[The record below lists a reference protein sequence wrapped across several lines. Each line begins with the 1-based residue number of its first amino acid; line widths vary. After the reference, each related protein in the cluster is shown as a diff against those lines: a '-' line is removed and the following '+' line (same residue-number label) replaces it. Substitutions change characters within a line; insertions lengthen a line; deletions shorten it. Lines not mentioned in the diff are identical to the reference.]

1 VKSFVI
7 TLLGHEYSERVAQRC
22 IDSAFGLDIRRF
34 QAIPASSAQ
43 AAMCAAGLRWTWAN
57 DNKGH
62 AVCPVSGLK
71 QHRYGV
77 LNAKIG
83 CFMSHYLLWQKCVA
97 LDEPILIL
105 EHDAVFIRPLPDV
118 AFDGICQINDPR
130 GATPY
135 GGMWSDKM
143 AQRGPGVWPKT
154 HIFPDDKPDGL
165 AGNSAYLIKPWAA
178 KALID
183 KAHEVGVWPN
193 DALMCR
199 QFFDLQ
205 ELYPFVTKVEQEV
218 STTSG

>member
-1 VKSFVI
+1 MKAFVI
-7 TLLGHEYSERVAQRC
+7 TLRGHEYSERVAQRC
-22 IDSAFGLDIRRF
+22 IDSAFGLDVRRF
-34 QAIPASSAQ
+34 DAVTAGEAQ
-43 AAMCAAGLRWTWAN
+43 RVMRLAGLRWTWAN
-57 DNKGH
+57 DNRSQ
-62 AVCPVSGLK
+62 AVCPISGLK
-71 QHRYGV
+71 QHRYGT
-77 LNAKIG
+77 LDAKIG
-83 CFMSHYLLWQKCVA
+83 CFMSHWLLWCMCIE

-118 AFDGICQINDPR
+118 DFAGICQINDPR

-143 AQRGPGVWPKT
+143 AERGPGVWPKT
-154 HIFPDDKPDGL
+154 PVFPDDRPDGL
-165 AGNSAYLIKPWAA
+165 AGNSAYLIKPHAA

-183 KAHEVGVWPN
+183 KAREVGVWPN

-205 ELYPFVTKVEQEV
+205 ELYPFVTKVEQET